1 MRPGRISCLLVVYI
15 LVGEER
21 AKCVTYDQERNM
33 QMLNFFFLLLTT
45 LQGPQRESC
54 TKKRSRGNLW
64 GCVMSRALGVDF
76 SQEVLSMMN

>member
-1 MRPGRISCLLVVYI
+1 MKPGCISCPLVVYT

-21 AKCVTYDQERNM
+21 AKYVTYNQEQNM
-33 QMLNFFFLLLTT
+33 QMLNSFSLLLRT

-64 GCVMSRALGVDF
+64 GCIVSRALGVNF